1 MRVFIGTDHAG
12 LEFKEHL
19 KTVLA
24 EAGYEP
30 VDCGAFEYD
39 AQDDYP
45 PFCFEV
51 GERTVAEPGSLGV
64 VIGGSGN
71 GEQIAANKVPG
82 VRAALVWNTSTA
94 QLARQHNDANVV
106 SVGARQHS
114 DAEASALVL
123 EFLKTPF
130 SGDERHARRI
140 GLVSDYEQ
148 ERHHPG
154 RPGPIRT
161 RRGTRGRPASR
172 TPSRPASP
180 RRG

>member
-1 MRVFIGTDHAG
+1 MRVFVGTDHAG

-19 KTVLA
+19 RQALA
-24 EAGYEP
+24 DAGHEP

-51 GERTVAEPGSLGV
+51 GERTVTEPGSLGV

-82 VRAALVWNTSTA
+82 VRAALVWNTETA

-106 SVGARQHS
+106 AIGARQHS
-114 DAEASALVL
+114 VDEALALVDAFVAEPFSHDPRHQRRIDLLAAYEAS
-123 EFLKTPF
+123 
-130 SGDERHARRI
+130 R
-140 GLVSDYEQ
+140 
-148 ERHHPG
+148 
-154 RPGPIRT
+154 
-161 RRGTRGRPASR
+161 
-172 TPSRPASP
+172 
-180 RRG
+180 

>member
-19 KTVLA
+19 KRVLT
-24 EAGYEP
+24 EAGHEP

-71 GEQIAANKVPG
+71 GEQMAANKVPG
-82 VRAALVWNTSTA
+82 VRAALVWNTATA
-94 QLARQHNDANVV
+94 QLAREHNNANVV
-106 SVGARQHS
+106 SIGARQHS
-114 DAEASALVL
+114 EDEAAALVL
-123 EFLKTPF
+123 EFLATPF
-130 SGDERHARRI
+130 SGDERHVRRI
-140 GLVSDYEQ
+140 GLISDYERD
-148 ERHHPG
+148 RH
-154 RPGPIRT
+154 RPAGGLPTRT
-161 RRGTRGRPASR
+161 RHP
-172 TPSRPASP
+172 
-180 RRG
+180 